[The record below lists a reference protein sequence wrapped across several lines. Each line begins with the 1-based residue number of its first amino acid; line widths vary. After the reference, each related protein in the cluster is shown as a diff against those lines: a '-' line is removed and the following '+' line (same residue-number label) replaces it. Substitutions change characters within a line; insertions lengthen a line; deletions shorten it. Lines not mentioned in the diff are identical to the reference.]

1 MIDHSTQ
8 TIRPLPVGAIGPGTQ
23 STGDDGAELEYLAMP
38 SAMQTYRPPP
48 LPEPE
53 EVADCAAGLALL
65 GSLHLLLSG
74 YRVGAMPQVIDLA
87 GLEARN
93 RQLVLET
100 LGEGEV
106 SIRSTGAG
114 PRSEQSYPATE
125 PTAQPSGQSGS
136 REVAASASV
145 ETGPRA
151 EAVSL
156 QAADSNQPAAGSAQ
170 RASERTAQETRLAGV
185 WRVTERDAEGTL
197 QRDVLEVCSVPGFV
211 RFATFAK
218 ASACIDA
225 DGLSATELMNAPG
238 VIAELNAA
246 LTEREDRGEPV
257 IVNLTLL
264 PQTEADLACL
274 EERLGLGPVSI
285 LSRGY
290 GNCRITATA
299 IRDLWWVQYFNSDD
313 RLILNTLELTEVP
326 AAALAAQE
334 DIDDSAERLDEILQ
348 ALK

>member
-1 MIDHSTQ
+1 MIDRSTE
-8 TIRPLPVGAIGPGTQ
+8 TLRPLPVGAIGPGTQ
-23 STGDDGAELEYLAMP
+23 PTGDDGAELEYLAMP
-38 SAMQTYRPPP
+38 GAMQTYRPPP

-87 GLEARN
+87 GLEARD

-106 SIRSTGAG
+106 SIRSAG
-114 PRSEQSYPATE
+114 DDRSTDIDRSTAGLAM
-125 PTAQPSGQSGS
+125 PTA
-136 REVAASASV
+136 ASQ
-145 ETGPRA
+145 
-151 EAVSL
+151 
-156 QAADSNQPAAGSAQ
+156 QAADIGSALPSAAFEQ
-170 RASERTAQETRLAGV
+170 AEDLGSDSDSDSEVVERIAQETRLAGV
-185 WRVTERDAEGTL
+185 WRVTEREGQGML
-197 QRDVLEVCSVPGFV
+197 RRDVLEICAVPGFV
-211 RFATFAK
+211 RFTTFAK
-218 ASACIDA
+218 AKAQIDTE
-225 DGLSATELMNAPG
+225 GLSMTELMNAPG

-246 LTEREDRGEPV
+246 LSARKFDGDAVV
-257 IVNLTLL
+257 INLSLL

-274 EERLGLGPVSI
+274 EERLGVGPVSI

-313 RLILNTLELTEVP
+313 RLILNTLELFEVP

-334 DIDDSAERLDEILQ
+334 DIDDSAERLAEILK
-348 ALK
+348 ALQ